1 MGMGEASNQL
11 AGLQGS
17 RTGPVERYKSTGMG
31 SPCYLAWGSES
42 RSLNQAAEPAWVGQ
56 RAAKAFADRR
66 HNNHSCQGPSSKT
79 DCSTTLP
86 GELGRASRSL
96 EQKMPR
102 DGRQR
107 ITG

>member
-1 MGMGEASNQL
+1 MGMGEASNPL

-56 RAAKAFADRR
+56 RAAKAFALD
-66 HNNHSCQGPSSKT
+66 
-79 DCSTTLP
+79 TTTIAVRNLFQNRVLHHP
-86 GELGRASRSL
+86 AWGIGEGFQ
-96 EQKMPR
+96 EP
-102 DGRQR
+102 
-107 ITG
+107 